1 MSAPAQLVCPV
12 CTDRVPVGV
21 FCGACGAHLNP
32 QPGDGPPWLRPRAF
46 CVAPEENVF
55 QPALT
60 SSLFPHLSQ
69 LSRKPFRLGLLV
81 MLAVMALAVET
92 RVSGVLV
99 VTAVLGLP
107 LLFLIY
113 RQQSGVYRDL
123 PRWAV
128 ITTAALGI
136 ALGVSWVLLTG
147 DLVIRETG
155 APFDAGA
162 AGRRVLRDGL
172 GVAQGGAVL
181 MLLPAVAVR
190 LLTRANTRRSLDGFV
205 IGVLSVLSFTAAAT
219 FTRLAPQ
226 FAAGPVA
233 RGQPVEWL
241 LVEAAVRGVTVPIT
255 AACVGGLFGAGLWFT
270 RASGARGIRRSTLVG
285 AVGLFGAGALSLYA
299 VLGAIDVAGLPQF
312 QMLAWHVVL
321 MLLAV
326 VALRIGLQLAVLH
339 EDQGPE
345 PGVPIL
351 CLHCR
356 NVVPD
361 MAFCPVCGAA
371 ECASSEQ
378 SRAERRGVRPLT
390 APSLCEPEAQ
400 IWPGYAVPAA
410 RYELPDLSR
419 ISGSRVLGAW
429 GLTVATISA
438 SAVGVAAFIAQPA
451 VTYNCPPDCG
461 RPPTGIPVT
470 TNPRF
475 VSPGGDFSVAYPAA
489 GTAYEVTT
497 GADGVTAR
505 HTAGDRGVMRLWSQP
520 ARGRSAAEVVADIMR
535 DSHPNARTAYE
546 VPNTMVGYQPGFGV
560 VADIWPQ
567 DEDARYRHLRV
578 MLLVAVRNDLALVAG
593 AVGPFREFGPAFGP
607 GRPSGANLEIAQ
619 DLGRYVN
626 SFMWRGDPPR

>member
-255 AACVGGLFGAGLWFT
+255 AACVGGLFGAALWFT

-361 MAFCPVCGAA
+361 RAFCPVCGAA